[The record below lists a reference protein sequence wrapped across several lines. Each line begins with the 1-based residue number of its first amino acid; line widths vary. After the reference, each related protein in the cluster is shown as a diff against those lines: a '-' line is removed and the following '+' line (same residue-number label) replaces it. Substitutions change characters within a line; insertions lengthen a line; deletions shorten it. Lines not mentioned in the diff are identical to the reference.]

1 MTVQLFGTKKSQ
13 ATKKVERFLK
23 ERGIAFQFVDINRK
37 APSGKE
43 LDSLAQ
49 AAGGHEALID
59 TSSKRYLKRGMQ
71 YMTFDAREEL
81 LDDPTL
87 MRVPAVRCDA
97 GVAIEPDEARLR
109 GLLGES
115 RP

>member
-13 ATKKVERFLK
+13 ETKKVQRFLK
-23 ERGIAFQFVDINRK
+23 ERGIPFQFVDIHEK

-49 AAGGHEALID
+49 AVGGHDALID
-59 TSSKRYLKRGMQ
+59 PSSKSYIKRGMQ
-71 YMTFDAREEL
+71 YMTYDAREEL
-81 LDDPTL
+81 MGDPSL

-97 GVAIEPDEARLR
+97 GVAVQPDEARLK
-109 GLLGES
+109 GLVE
-115 RP
+115 